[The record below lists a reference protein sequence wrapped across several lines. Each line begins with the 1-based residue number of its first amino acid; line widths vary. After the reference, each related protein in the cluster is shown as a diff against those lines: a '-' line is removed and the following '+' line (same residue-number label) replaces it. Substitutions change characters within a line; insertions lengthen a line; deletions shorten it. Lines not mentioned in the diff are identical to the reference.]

1 MRFVGV
7 LLLLAPLAAAQPA
20 LVRGV
25 LLERDPQLAGGQFS
39 IRLPDNQVFRYQFD
53 RKTYVE
59 REKQLIDV
67 PRLNPGEKVEV
78 VSDVVP
84 GSSLR
89 YARTIHVMED
99 APKQPRPMSAGRLR
113 AYRPADD
120 RALPVGT
127 LTFSGVVFRMNPERI
142 VLHARDGVDQSI
154 LLRKDTRFVQNA
166 EIVDAAALK
175 TNTRVFV
182 RAGKDLYN
190 QVEAYQIVW
199 GNILDPK

>member
-1 MRFVGV
+1 M
-7 LLLLAPLAAAQPA
+7 LLAPLAAAQPA

-25 LLERDPQLAGGQFS
+25 LLERDSQLSGGQFS
-39 IRLPDNQVFRYQFD
+39 VRLSDHQVLRFQFD

-67 PRLNPGEKVEV
+67 PRLNPGEQVEV

-84 GSSLR
+84 GSALR
-89 YARTIHVMED
+89 YARTIHVVDD
-99 APKQPRPMSAGRLR
+99 APPKPQRPVSAGRLR
-113 AYRPADD
+113 AYRPSEE

-127 LTFSGVVFRMNPERI
+127 LTFSGVVFRLNPERI
-142 VLHARDGVDQSI
+142 MLHVREGADQSI
-154 LLRKDTRFVQNA
+154 LLRKDTRFVQNG
-166 EIVDAAALK
+166 EIVDSAALK
-175 TNTRVFV
+175 MNMRVFV

-190 QVEAYQIVW
+190 QTEAYQIVW